1 MPGTMRFYIRHDD
14 IITSMIRGK
23 VLEGG
28 LKPPLKWAGGKR
40 WLSDWVMKTWT
51 DYKDKRYVEPF
62 CGGMAIA
69 LSLMPEKALL
79 NDINLHLINFYSHIQ
94 KGLNIG
100 LEMKNDR
107 TLYYDYRKRF
117 NELAGTSAQETKEAA
132 ELFYYLNRTCF
143 NGLSRFNNSGKF
155 NVPFG
160 KYRTIN
166 YKHDFTDYKE
176 AFKKWVFSALDFEKL
191 AVTSEDFVYADPPY
205 DVQFTHYS
213 RGDFSWPDQERLAKW
228 LSGLDCPVIVSNQ
241 YTERIFDL
249 YQSYGFEMIMKDAP
263 RYISSDGNRS
273 MAREIVGTLRIKNEA
288 HGRVG
293 P

>member
-1 MPGTMRFYIRHDD
+1 
-14 IITSMIRGK
+14 MIRGK
-23 VLEGG
+23 RSERG

-40 WLSDWVMKTWT
+40 WLADWIAKTWVNYR
-51 DYKDKRYVEPF
+51 DRRYVEPF

-79 NDINLHLINFYSHIQ
+79 NDINIHLINFYSHI
-94 KGLNIG
+94 KEGLHLD
-100 LEMKNDR
+100 LEMSNDR
-107 TLYYDYRKRF
+107 TLFYEYRERF
-117 NELAGTSAQETKEAA
+117 NQLSGTPAQESKEAA

-166 YKHDFTDYKE
+166 YKMDFLDYRE
-176 AFKKWVFSALDFEKL
+176 AFRKWDFSALDFEDL
-191 AVTSEDFVYADPPY
+191 VVTPGDFVYADPPY

-213 RGDFSWPDQERLAKW
+213 KKDFSWSDQERLAKW

-241 YTERIFDL
+241 YTERISEL
-249 YQSYGFEMIMKDAP
+249 YQSYGFDMITTDAP

-273 MAREIVGTLRIKNEA
+273 RAREIVGTLRVRKSEQTKQA
-288 HGRVG
+288 RLV